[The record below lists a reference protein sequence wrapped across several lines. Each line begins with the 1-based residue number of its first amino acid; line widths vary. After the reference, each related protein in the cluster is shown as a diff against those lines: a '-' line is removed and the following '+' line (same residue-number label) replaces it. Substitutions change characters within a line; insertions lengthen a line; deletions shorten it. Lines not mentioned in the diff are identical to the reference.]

1 MSADRTHDPMTSGA
15 EAVAPTPDAT
25 PKPPAGNPLRN
36 GNRGGNPWAA
46 PRCGARNRRGLA
58 CRGAAMRNAKTG
70 KRTRCFHH
78 GGASTGPRTGAGIER
93 IRAANTK
100 HGGRSGG
107 MRSLLRRPRET
118 RLEAAVALA
127 EHLALLAGRADGGN
141 R

>member
-1 MSADRTHDPMTSGA
+1 MSADRTHNPMTPGA

-25 PKPPAGNPLRN
+25 PKPPVGNPLKN

-58 CRGAAMRNAKTG
+58 CQGAAIRG
-70 KRTRCFHH
+70 KRRCRHH
-78 GGASTGPRTGAGIER
+78 GGLSTGPSTAAGIER

-100 HGGRSGG
+100 HGGRSGE
-107 MRSLLRRPRET
+107 MRSLLRRLRET

-127 EHLALLAGRADGGN
+127 EHLALLAERADGGN